1 MSINKHNGMMIPP
14 PQKKGSSIFFYHI
27 GKSNTHVNKSHLRR
41 LPSHYLLL
49 SELQTCNKYPHLLLI
64 VGLSLFSEQ
73 PSFCFLCIVKEDN
86 LLVS

>member
-1 MSINKHNGMMIPP
+1 MSINKHNGVTIP
-14 PQKKGSSIFFYHI
+14 KKKKEGSNIILYNI
-27 GKSNTHVNKSHLRR
+27 GKRKQDVTASHLRR

-49 SELQTCNKYPHLLLI
+49 SEVQTCNKYPHLLFV

-73 PSFCFLCIVKEDN
+73 RSFCFLCIVKEDN